1 MPELPE
7 VQTVVDGL
15 NLKVRNRKIKD
26 VWTDYFSDSYLGK
39 ESIKDKKYFQ
49 KFKKEIIG
57 QKILKAERRAKN
69 IIIHLSGG
77 KYILI
82 HLKMSGHLIYGDYV
96 FDKKKNV

>member
-7 VQTVVDGL
+7 VETTVQGL
-15 NLKVRNRKIKD
+15 NLKVRDLKIID
-26 VWTDYFSDSYLGK
+26 VWTDYFSENYKNS
-39 ESIKDKKYFQ
+39 EQIKNKKYFS

-77 KYILI
+77 KFLLI
-82 HLKMSGHLIYGDYV
+82 HLKMSGHLIYGDYI
-96 FDKKKNV
+96 FDKKNNS